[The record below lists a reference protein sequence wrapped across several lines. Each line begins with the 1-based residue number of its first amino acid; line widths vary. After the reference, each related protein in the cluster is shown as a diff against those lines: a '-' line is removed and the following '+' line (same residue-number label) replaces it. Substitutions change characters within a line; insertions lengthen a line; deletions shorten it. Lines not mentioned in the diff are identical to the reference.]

1 MYRYRNQL
9 VINETPKCLS
19 QDEES
24 ETNKKEKI
32 GNYSIFLFYFPA
44 LCDVT
49 ATSIMYIALT
59 LTSASSFQMLR
70 GSIMIFVG
78 NSNCHIDI
86 SVNHN
91 SKIKI
96 YAMIYN
102 IIHHNY

>member
-1 MYRYRNQL
+1 MYRHKNQL

-19 QDEES
+19 QDVES
-24 ETNKKEKI
+24 EKNKKEQI

-78 NSNCHIDI
+78 NSNCYIYILSNDDLYLE
-86 SVNHN
+86 
-91 SKIKI
+91 IK
-96 YAMIYN
+96 M
-102 IIHHNY
+102 

>member
-1 MYRYRNQL
+1 MYRHKNQL

-19 QDEES
+19 QDVES
-24 ETNKKEKI
+24 EKNKKEQI

-78 NSNCHIDI
+78 NSNCHIYFLSNDDLQT
-86 SVNHN
+86 N
-91 SKIKI
+91 
-96 YAMIYN
+96 
-102 IIHHNY
+102 